1 MNLEELIDFIIE
13 EGFDIDEVIEE
24 LEDYLADLEED
35 WTEEELDYE
44 VDVNGFYSLI

>member
-1 MNLEELIDFIIE
+1 MKLEELIDFIIE

-44 VDVNGFYSLI
+44 VDENGFHSLI